1 MTNCTDTLEQEYY
14 GWAGNS
20 IFIFAQLLQIFHTF
34 KEKKTGEIS
43 YGLEIMWIIGNAFYT
58 TFGYIDNSLS
68 MFAGNFISL
77 GLSIIQIIQKL
88 YYDKKNKNKNND
100 LYHRIAAYEY
110 EPLLN

>member
-1 MTNCTDTLEQEYY
+1 MINCTETIEQEYY
-14 GWAGNS
+14 GWAGNC
-20 IFIFAQLLQIFHTF
+20 IFIIAQLLQIFHTF

-77 GLSIIQIIQKL
+77 GLSIIQIIQKV
-88 YYDKKNKNKNND
+88 YYDRKNKNND
-100 LYHRIAAYEY
+100 SYHRIAVYEY